1 MILHTLNIGPEG
13 AGFGDCLRTVSP
25 NDAIL
30 LMGDG
35 VYAALEGTAAC
46 TRLRESGAEIL
57 ILEPDA
63 RAAGILERLYKEARL
78 EDIDGF
84 VVLTERFPRQLA
96 WY

>member
-1 MILHTLNIGPEG
+1 MILHTVNIGPGG
-13 AGFGDCLRTVSP
+13 ASFDDCLRTASH

-35 VYAALEGTAAC
+35 VYAALEGTATC
-46 TRLRESGAEIL
+46 TRLRETGAEVF

-63 RAAGILERLYKEARL
+63 RAAGILKRLYKEARL

-84 VVLTERFPRQLA
+84 VLLTERFPRQLA